1 MKPVDEDDINLTK
14 VLKIIGKNITL
25 FVSILILFI
34 LLGILKIYT
43 TTPIYSSSITLSIK
57 EDNDNSKILDELIS
71 PQKRSEEITL
81 NDKLKLVKLKI
92 TSKKF
97 IGTIIDKI
105 DKKNNLFTNE
115 DNNTKENIII
125 SNMEVSSA
133 NNVLVLKYRDTIA
146 NRAKNIVQEIAES
159 YIYYNLKHRK
169 EEVEH
174 TIIFLNQQ
182 INDVQ
187 RNLQKKSN
195 KLKEYQQKNS
205 TSIATA
211 SSSSLLT
218 QINNKK
224 EKYKKVYLKLKAIR
238 SVIENLKYGS
248 LTTTLLNDGDIDIS
262 SINSIISNYRK
273 DDKEIRELEFQKKD
287 ISNSTTSDNKLN
299 QFINRLKDKDFEIE
313 KLLETLTQKHPEVI
327 SVNKQISNIQDKIY
341 SYINF
346 KLNNLKE
353 DKHVLKSKIINNL
366 EVIKKSLNRK
376 SNLLSKEIMEKKI
389 LLKSIPSKK
398 IVNKDLER
406 RFSLN
411 EKVYT
416 FLLQKK
422 IETEIKKAS
431 IIPNNKIIENATL
444 SERYIEPNIGKI
456 LMISVIVGILFGII
470 MVIIK
475 ELLSKKILDPYD
487 IEKLTK
493 IPIYGI
499 LSKKSD
505 SYIFR
510 EGLRTIRTN
519 LEFKRLEKNHCM
531 KILISSIIEKEGK
544 TTITAQL
551 GKIIQKSN
559 RKVLLID
566 LDLRKPRLHKE
577 LNITTEDKGITNFIS
592 EDYKE
597 IVVPIDTNLDF
608 IPAGTALENGSE
620 LLLSNKLD
628 NLIKSLEKRYDY
640 IIFDTAPIGSVTD
653 TTSILKYSDIILLV
667 VRAKLSQKDYI
678 ADIQRMK
685 EDRGIESVA
694 IIINDMK
701 IDKKSR
707 YGRLGYGYNYGK

>member
-14 VLKIIGKNITL
+14 VFKIIRKNFSL
-25 FVSILILFI
+25 FISILILFI

-71 PQKRSEEITL
+71 PQKRSEDITL
-81 NDKLKLVKLKI
+81 NDKLELVKLKI

-125 SNMEVSSA
+125 SNMEVSRA
-133 NNVLVLKYRDTIA
+133 NNVLVLTYRDTIA

-159 YIYYNLKHRK
+159 YISYNLKHRK

-182 INDVQ
+182 INDVR

-205 TSIATA
+205 TSIAIA

-224 EKYKKVYLKLKAIR
+224 EKYKRVYLKLKAIR
-238 SVIENLKYGS
+238 AVIDNLKYGS
-248 LTTTLLNDGDIDIS
+248 LTTTLLNDSDIDIS

-273 DDKEIRELEFQKKD
+273 DDKKIRELEFQKKD
-287 ISNSTTSDNKLN
+287 ISNSTISDNKLN
-299 QFINRLKDKDFEIE
+299 QFINSLKNKEFEID
-313 KLLETLTQKHPEVI
+313 KLLETLTPKHPEVI
-327 SVNKQISNIQDKIY
+327 SLNREISNIQDRIY
-341 SYINF
+341 SYIDS
-346 KLNNLKE
+346 KLKNLKK
-353 DKHVLKSKIINNL
+353 DKYVLKSKIINNL
-366 EVIKKSLNRK
+366 EVIKKSLERK
-376 SNLLSKEIMEKKI
+376 SNLLNKEIIEKKI

-444 SERYIEPNIGKI
+444 PESYIEPNIKKI

-505 SYIFR
+505 SYIFI

-519 LEFKRLEKNHCM
+519 LEFKRLEKNHCI

-577 LNITTEDKGITNFIS
+577 LNITTKDKGISNFIS

-597 IVVPIDTNLDF
+597 IVIPIDKNLDF
-608 IPAGTALENGSE
+608 IPAGTLLENGSE

-653 TTSILKYSDIILLV
+653 TTSILKYSDIVLLV

-678 ADIQRMK
+678 ADIQRIK
-685 EDRGIESVA
+685 EDRCIESIA

-701 IDKKSR
+701 IDKNSR